1 MVQPCAVTDVCRA
14 HDVHFNLDLRLSF
27 APDDCDNIRKFEHTA
42 PMDKHYLAP
51 LFTPQS
57 VALFGASDRMNSVG
71 GVVFKHLLTSGYKG
85 RVFAINSR
93 RDTVQGQKAYSS
105 LDEIDATVELV
116 VVATPASS
124 VPEIVTSC
132 GERGVKTM
140 LILSAGFRETGAAG
154 RRLEDRVAK
163 LVRHYGIRMMG
174 PNCLG
179 IIRPDI
185 GLNITFGNN
194 NALPG
199 NLALVSQSGA
209 ICTAILD
216 WAEQNDIGFSAVV
229 STGIAADLDFGDYLD
244 YLVSDHATKAILLY
258 IEGIKN
264 SRHFMSSLRAAA
276 RMKPVIALK
285 VGRHAAGAK
294 ASMSHTGALVG
305 SDETFSAALSRSG
318 VLRVDTISQ
327 LFAAARALSSLHYR
341 NPSDRL
347 VIITNG
353 GGPGVMAA
361 DRATDQGIELSE
373 LSPATMKA
381 LDEVLP
387 SVWSHGNPV
396 DIIGD
401 APLARYQQAIDI
413 CLKDTGVDGAIVILT
428 PQAMTKPTEAAEA
441 VIKSAQS
448 NNKPIMTSWMGGKQ
462 VEEARR
468 LFNNAR
474 VPNFRNLENAVD
486 AFSYLA
492 RYNRNQRLLMQTPA
506 RLTRGQKP
514 PDSQGGRLIIEG
526 VLAEQRKILT
536 EPEAMAVLNAFQIPS
551 VRNGVAHSANE
562 ALVIAESIGFPIAMK
577 VLSTDISHKSDA
589 GGVRLNINS
598 AQEVRGAYRQL
609 IEQVTQ
615 SVPDAR
621 ISGVTVEKMY
631 RSSTGRELMI
641 GIIKDPVFGPVISF
655 GSGGTNVEIT
665 GDAAISLPPLNRR
678 LAKDLIDRTKV
689 SRLLGKFRHLPAVD
703 MDKLIDVLLG
713 VSGMACELPWIQ
725 EMDINPLIIDE
736 HGIVAVDARIVVDY
750 PKPSTDPYHHL
761 AIHPYPAQLVRGI
774 QLSDGTDIVIRP
786 IRPEDAEIEAK
797 FVRDLSKE
805 AKYFRFMNSLQEL
818 SQEMLVRFTQ
828 IDYHNEMA
836 LIAVRSDGTVEEQI
850 GVARYTTN
858 LDKKSCEFA
867 LAIADNW
874 QGKGLGHHLMRDLM
888 DIARDRDLERME
900 GLVLSENAKMLDLVA
915 SLGFQIS
922 NDPEDSNVKVIS
934 APLHRDD

>member
-1 MVQPCAVTDVCRA
+1 M
-14 HDVHFNLDLRLSF
+14 N
-27 APDDCDNIRKFEHTA
+27 
-42 PMDKHYLAP
+42 KHYLAS

-71 GVVFKHLLTSGYKG
+71 GVVFKSLLTSGFKG
-85 RVFAINSR
+85 RIYAINPK
-93 RDTVQGQKAYSS
+93 RDTIQGEKAFSS
-105 LDEIDATVELV
+105 LDEIDATVDLV
-116 VVATPASS
+116 VVATPANGI
-124 VPEIVTSC
+124 PEIVTSC
-132 GERGVKTM
+132 GERGIKMM
-140 LILSAGFRETGAAG
+140 LILSAGFRETGAEG
-154 RRLEDRVAK
+154 RRLEDRVTE
-163 LVRHYGIRMMG
+163 LVKHYGIRMMG

-179 IIRPDI
+179 IIRPDK

-276 RMKPVIALK
+276 RVKPVIALK

-294 ASMSHTGALVG
+294 ASLSHTGALVG

-318 VLRVDTISQ
+318 VLRVETVSQ
-327 LFAAARALSSLHYR
+327 LFAAARVLSSVRY
-341 NPSDRL
+341 
-347 VIITNG
+347 
-353 GGPGVMAA
+353 GGPSERLGVMAA
-361 DRATDQGIELSE
+361 DRATDQGIELST
-373 LSPATMKA
+373 LSPTTLTA
-381 LDEVLP
+381 LNEVLP

-401 APLARYQQAIDI
+401 APLERYQRAMDI
-413 CLKDTGVDGAIVILT
+413 CLEDPGVDGAVVILT
-428 PQAMTKPTEAAEA
+428 PQAMTKPTQAAEA
-441 VIKSAQS
+441 VIKSAQNS
-448 NNKPIMTSWMGGKQ
+448 NKPIMASWMGGNQ

-468 LFNNAR
+468 LFNNAH

-492 RYNRNQRLLMQTPA
+492 RYNRNQRLLLQTPA
-506 RLTRGQKP
+506 RLSRGQES
-514 PDSQGGRLIIEG
+514 PDSEGARLIIEG

-536 EPEAMAVLNAFQIPS
+536 EPESMAVLNAFQIPT
-551 VRNGVAHSANE
+551 VRNAVAHSPN
-562 ALVIAESIGFPIAMK
+562 MK
-577 VLSTDISHKSDA
+577 VLSTDISHKSDS
-589 GGVRLNINS
+589 GGVKLNINS
-598 AQEVRGAYRQL
+598 APEVRGAYRQL
-609 IEQVTQ
+609 IDQVALK
-615 SVPDAR
+615 VPEAK

-631 RSSTGRELMI
+631 RSSNGRELMI
-641 GIIKDPVFGPVISF
+641 GIIRDPVFGPVISF
-655 GSGGTNVEIT
+655 GSGGMNVEIM
-665 GDAAISLPPLNRR
+665 GDSAISLPPLNRR
-678 LAKDLIDRTKV
+678 LARDLVDRTKV

-713 VSGMACELPWIQ
+713 ASSMACELPWIQ
-725 EMDINPLIIDE
+725 EMDINPLIMDAE
-736 HGIVAVDARIVVDY
+736 GIVAVDARIVVDY

-761 AIHPYPAQLVRGI
+761 AIHPYPAHLVKDI
-774 QLSDGTDIVIRP
+774 QLNDGTDIVIRP

-797 FVRDLSKE
+797 FVRDLSSE
-805 AKYFRFMNSLQEL
+805 ARYFRFMSSLQEL

-836 LIAVRSDGTVEEQI
+836 LIAVRSDDAGEEQI
-850 GVARYTTN
+850 GVARYMTN

-867 LAIADNW
+867 LAISDQW
-874 QGKGLGHHLMRDLM
+874 QGKGIAHHLMRNLM
-888 DIARDRDLERME
+888 EIARDRDLESIE
-900 GLVLSENAKMLDLVA
+900 GLVLSKNSRMLDLVT
-915 SLGFQIS
+915 SLGFQVS
-922 NDPEDSNVKVIS
+922 NDPEDRTVKLVA
-934 APLHRDD
+934 APLHRED